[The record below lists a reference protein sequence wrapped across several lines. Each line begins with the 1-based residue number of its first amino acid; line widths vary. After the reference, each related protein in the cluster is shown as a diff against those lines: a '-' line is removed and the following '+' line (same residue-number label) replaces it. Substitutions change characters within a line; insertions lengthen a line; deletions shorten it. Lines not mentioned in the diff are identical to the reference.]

1 MVNLNIL
8 DWRINMYILKNSAKN
23 LKRNFGRNLLMGI
36 IVLTMIS
43 SIAISIIINTTTN
56 EVINNYKNRFG
67 SEVQITPDFE
77 KIMANADKS
86 EDGVF
91 DPIKGKQYEDF
102 SKSDYLKETKLTA
115 QFNTFSDKLKGL
127 DQDEEKSNNSGMS
140 ASTNGS
146 ISNEDF
152 KMPNVN
158 ILGYSNNNIPTEFKD
173 GTRTITSGEM
183 FKNAN
188 ECIVSEDFAELNNL
202 KVGDTI
208 DFIGIS
214 SRQES
219 KELDLK
225 ISGIYRDLTPERSN
239 GFPKMAMSNRRNE
252 IITSYDTFADYN
264 TLFAEN
270 SSPVYISAKYFLKD
284 PDFLE
289 DFTEEVRA
297 KGLSD
302 MYNVSTDE
310 DNYNK
315 IIKPVKGLSKVS
327 LMFMVGI
334 LTFGS
339 VILIILSLLSIR
351 ERKYEI
357 GVLRA
362 MGMSK
367 LNVAKG
373 FVYESM
379 IIIVLCLSIGLG
391 TGVATAQPVS
401 NILLDE
407 QIKIVEESQNTN
419 NSMSFT
425 MIGDSEST
433 VSSLDKIDIN
443 LSSTAIV
450 QIIIIALLLGFIT
463 SIIAV
468 FYAMKYEPIKI
479 LSERN

>member
-1 MVNLNIL
+1 
-8 DWRINMYILKNSAKN
+8 
-23 LKRNFGRNLLMGI
+23 
-36 IVLTMIS
+36 
-43 SIAISIIINTTTN
+43 
-56 EVINNYKNRFG
+56 
-67 SEVQITPDFE
+67 
-77 KIMANADKS
+77 
-86 EDGVF
+86 
-91 DPIKGKQYEDF
+91 
-102 SKSDYLKETKLTA
+102 
-115 QFNTFSDKLKGL
+115 
-127 DQDEEKSNNSGMS
+127 
-140 ASTNGS
+140 
-146 ISNEDF
+146 
-152 KMPNVN
+152 
-158 ILGYSNNNIPTEFKD
+158 
-173 GTRTITSGEM
+173 M

-188 ECIVSEDFAELNNL
+188 ECIVSEDFAELNDL

-425 MIGDSEST
+425 IIGDSEST

>member
-1 MVNLNIL
+1 
-8 DWRINMYILKNSAKN
+8 
-23 LKRNFGRNLLMGI
+23 
-36 IVLTMIS
+36 
-43 SIAISIIINTTTN
+43 
-56 EVINNYKNRFG
+56 
-67 SEVQITPDFE
+67 
-77 KIMANADKS
+77 
-86 EDGVF
+86 
-91 DPIKGKQYEDF
+91 
-102 SKSDYLKETKLTA
+102 
-115 QFNTFSDKLKGL
+115 
-127 DQDEEKSNNSGMS
+127 
-140 ASTNGS
+140 
-146 ISNEDF
+146 
-152 KMPNVN
+152 
-158 ILGYSNNNIPTEFKD
+158 
-173 GTRTITSGEM
+173 
-183 FKNAN
+183 
-188 ECIVSEDFAELNNL
+188 
-202 KVGDTI
+202 
-208 DFIGIS
+208 
-214 SRQES
+214 
-219 KELDLK
+219 
-225 ISGIYRDLTPERSN
+225 
-239 GFPKMAMSNRRNE
+239 
-252 IITSYDTFADYN
+252 
-264 TLFAEN
+264 
-270 SSPVYISAKYFLKD
+270 
-284 PDFLE
+284 
-289 DFTEEVRA
+289 
-297 KGLSD
+297 
-302 MYNVSTDE
+302 
-310 DNYNK
+310 
-315 IIKPVKGLSKVS
+315 
-327 LMFMVGI
+327 MVGI